1 MRDLKPSSNER
12 PVTDVNLVPTRRKGY
27 LNKLVS
33 NIKPTKAK
41 PNFAPAVVEDIKCDP
56 PMQAPAKII
65 PGPKLFLIPWPLEL
79 IANKIFLLC
88 WLKRPHLVKTNTK
101 IYL

>member
-1 MRDLKPSSNER
+1 MRALNPSNNES
-12 PVTDVNLVPTRRKGY
+12 PVTAVNLVPTSRKGY

-41 PNFAPAVVEDIKCDP
+41 PNLAPAVVEDIKCDP

-65 PGPKLFLIPWPLEL
+65 PGPKLFRSP
-79 IANKIFLLC
+79 
-88 WLKRPHLVKTNTK
+88 
-101 IYL
+101 